1 MLIEFKFRERLGRLS
16 QSPRFESK
24 ARALWPHELR
34 HERRAQSEGG
44 AKVSLQVR
52 RAAARGHCY
61 GPLWHAVCGE
71 VSLRFESKAL
81 ALWPHELSHE
91 RRAQSEGGAK
101 VSLQVRRAAARGH
114 CHGPWWHAV

>member
-52 RAAARGHCY
+52 RAAARGHHH
-61 GPLWHAVCGE
+61 GPRWHAVCGE
-71 VSLRFESKAL
+71 VLLRFESKAR
-81 ALWPHELSHE
+81 ALWLREAGE
-91 RRAQSEGGAK
+91 D
-101 VSLQVRRAAARGH
+101 VVRM
-114 CHGPWWHAV
+114 W